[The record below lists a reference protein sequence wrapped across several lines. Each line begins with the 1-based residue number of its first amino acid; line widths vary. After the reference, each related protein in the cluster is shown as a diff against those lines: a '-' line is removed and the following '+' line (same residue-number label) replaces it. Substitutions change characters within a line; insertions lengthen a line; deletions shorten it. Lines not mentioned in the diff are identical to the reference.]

1 MDAQPDRRDR
11 ILDVQGFPGRR
22 EILESTEDSDG
33 AIFRTRWRSPRR
45 GSSRRTCTRAR
56 RSATRWC
63 RERCMCSKV
72 TGGRSSPQASRTRSP
87 RDHARLPG
95 EGSCGSDQRARA
107 RHAIRGLLP
116 ALPPAEGRMGRPDA
130 ASNVSRRGAPGYA
143 PGRLRARVH
152 RGSTSHRQRSV
163 SWLGSAVSWDT
174 SCRTDVGPSPLA
186 AFHRTVHGAV
196 ATRASAPIAA

>member
-107 RHAIRGLLP
+107 RHAIRGLFRRFHRLKVEWGVQM
-116 ALPPAEGRMGRPDA
+116 PPRTF
-130 ASNVSRRGAPGYA
+130 RGAVLLGMLQAAYEPEFIGVRPA
-143 PGRLRARVH
+143 T
-152 RGSTSHRQRSV
+152 GSV
-163 SWLGSAVSWDT
+163 PFLGSARRCPGIRAAGLT
-174 SCRTDVGPSPLA
+174 LGPRPSPHSTERCTEPSRRA
-186 AFHRTVHGAV
+186 PPHR
-196 ATRASAPIAA
+196 